1 MICISWDSV
10 EKLAKKLFQ
19 ASLDCIFMAFATLT
33 LTVVRRSRLPAL
45 LFGKKLDFFKWE
57 PELPQLARS
66 RTLQPRSRWSVM
78 GWKVFHMLSP
88 SDRDETFFDKTA
100 SLSKH
105 SGRNGII
112 FVWYVFYVK
121 LKQSTKPYNSRKRY
135 KFMFHHFGQFS
146 SWIGSRSTGLKFP
159 KWTDYNIRPGNPGSP
174 VTGLIWRGPK
184 HQLANAD
191 VFPAVTG
198 SIKKPVTAGNM
209 SAFARYQ

>member
-159 KWTDYNIRPGNPGSP
+159 IWTHHRIRSGNRTSP
-174 VTGLIWRGPK
+174 VTGLVWRGC
-184 HQLANAD
+184 
-191 VFPAVTG
+191 
-198 SIKKPVTAGNM
+198 
-209 SAFARYQ
+209 